1 MFASLPSL
9 PQRIDIFSVS
19 RHRRYRAARGEL
31 VRLPGIDDE
40 TVGLLIRH
48 GYRSAQELYDA
59 EAYEIGGL
67 LDIEDEDAEK
77 IIESA
82 GKVLDQLIAEDA
94 ERIESARIVEAA
106 QVGREP
112 AADEVPPAAD
122 DVPPAADDELLLKPS
137 KWPFE
142 AASGATS
149 TPTTHHD
156 PPESRRR
163 GIVRCGPRRARRGS
177 ASDRVA

>member
-1 MFASLPSL
+1 M
-9 PQRIDIFSVS
+9 
-19 RHRRYRAARGEL
+19 G
-31 VRLPGIDDE
+31 RLPGIEDE

-59 EAYEIGGL
+59 EAYEIGSL

-94 ERIESARIVEAA
+94 ERIESGEDEVETAPAA
-106 QVGREP
+106 DESP

-122 DVPPAADDELLLKPS
+122 DVPPAADDEL
-137 KWPFE
+137 
-142 AASGATS
+142 
-149 TPTTHHD
+149 
-156 PPESRRR
+156 PPE
-163 GIVRCGPRRARRGS
+163 AE
-177 ASDRVA
+177 